1 LLPARNTG
9 RGLGGFGHLPQYT
22 AIKSAPGFSYHRD
35 VPNRFTG
42 FERFAE
48 TQVKRKL
55 LGEKDVC
62 LLDESQRSESRNRS
76 AAQSNPHDHAGQHIA
91 QKVHTQHDAG
101 HRNA

>member
-1 LLPARNTG
+1 MRLLPARNTV
-9 RGLGGFGHLPQYT
+9 RGLGGFGHLRQYT
-22 AIKSAPGFSYHRD
+22 AIKSAPGFSYHHD

-76 AAQSNPHDHAGQHIA
+76 AAQCHAHDHAREDIT
-91 QKVHTQHDAG
+91 QKVHA
-101 HRNA
+101 